1 MFPGAGY
8 QHDDFSLF
16 GFFRRVGDL
25 DLAMSSDDFAGT
37 DGIWLLGNG
46 LS

>member
-1 MFPGAGY
+1 MCPAAGY

-25 DLAMSSDDFAGT
+25 DLAMSSHDLAGT
-37 DGIWLLGNG
+37 DRIWLLGNG